1 MLEQWTKSPATSD
14 LTQLTQ
20 DIAELKQLIQT
31 GITAVKSIQRGV
43 TTEATTITI
52 DAVNM
57 EKSFLYSMSK
67 SGNTTVYAK
76 GNISLSGYIEEGGY
90 KVGMIGSTG
99 MGMSAN
105 LVSGGGFRP
114 GGDANYPGTIH
125 ENGSLTSSNTSPIV
139 TKAYSARL
147 IADNQIQC
155 DGAVEWQIIEFN

>member
-20 DIAELKQLIQT
+20 QITELKQLIQT

-52 DAVNM
+52 DAVDM

-76 GNISLSGYIEEGGY
+76 GNISLSGYMTESGY
-90 KVGMIGSTG
+90 KVGMPSTTGVG
-99 MGMSAN
+99 MAAN
-105 LVSGGGFRP
+105 VASGNYRP
-114 GGDANYPGTIH
+114 GSDASYPATIY

-147 IADNQIQC
+147 ISDNQIQC
-155 DGAVEWQIIEFN
+155 DGAVEWQLIEFN